1 MARHRVSI
9 SEAGI
14 TPRSVTRRDAL
25 RLFVGAGICAT
36 LLPGVARAETTQEKL
51 DAARSDHE
59 AAEAELERIG
69 EEYEAIAAELAKT
82 TEQVDDLTAQIDA
95 KQEEIDAKQK
105 EIDAKQAEIDDKQ
118 AEIDAKQEVLGQ
130 RMSSAYKAGSTSTL
144 DLLLSSASF
153 EELTSN
159 IYYLDKIS
167 ESDRAMIDEIRVLKE
182 ELEQER
188 AELERQK
195 AELEQQKASLESDRS
210 ELEGLQAQQ
219 QGQLEQARA
228 KQEESQALVE
238 SLSKEVQDLV
248 EQYDAELR
256 AAQEEALKAAQEG
269 TITVTGTGSL
279 ADVIAAAY
287 STPSPGSGL
296 CAAWVHN
303 VFRRAGVG
311 SFHGNADDLY
321 YGYCSY
327 SPSQIQ
333 PGMIIATNSV
343 PYSYAAMIYGHVGIY
358 LGNGVVRHN
367 ASGVLREDSLDQF
380 VSDYSV
386 TSPVRCGWEGGV
398 ALA

>member
-1 MARHRVSI
+1 MARFCPGRHDAAER
-9 SEAGI
+9 G
-14 TPRSVTRRDAL
+14 VTRRDAL
-25 RLFVGAGICAT
+25 RLAFDAGACVA
-36 LLPGVARAETTQEKL
+36 LLPGAAGAEESTREQL
-51 DAARSDHE
+51 DAARSDQE

-69 EEYEAIAAELAKT
+69 QEYEAIAAQLAET
-82 TEQVDDLTAQIDA
+82 TTQVDDLTAQ
-95 KQEEIDAKQK
+95 
-105 EIDAKQAEIDDKQ
+105 IDAKQAEIDDKQ
-118 AEIDAKQEVLGQ
+118 AEIDAKQAEIDDKQSEIDAKQEVLGN

-167 ESDRAMIDEIRVLKE
+167 ESDRAMIDEIRVLKA

-188 AELERQK
+188 AELEAQRN
-195 AELEQQKASLESDRS
+195 ELEQQKSDLEADRS
-210 ELEGLQAQQ
+210 ELEDLQAQQ
-219 QGQLEQARA
+219 QSQLEEARA
-228 KQEESQALVE
+228 KQEESQQLVE
-238 SLSKEVQDLV
+238 SLSAEVQDLV

-256 AAQEEALKAAQEG
+256 AAQEEALRAAQAGE
-269 TITVTGTGSL
+269 ITVTGNGSL

-311 SFHGNADDLY
+311 SFSGNADDLY
-321 YGYCSY
+321 YRYCNLDV
-327 SPSQIQ
+327 SQIQ
-333 PGMIIATNSV
+333 PGMIVATNSV
-343 PYSYAAMIYGHVGIY
+343 PYSYAALLYGHVGIY
-358 LGNGVVRHN
+358 VGNGVVRHN
-367 ASGVLREDSLDQF
+367 ASGTLREDSFDQF

-398 ALA
+398 SLA